1 MFIYGGLLKFVGDLT
16 ALVGPISITQIV
28 EYIQINLNASLS
40 APTPTP
46 PTQSF
51 SLANDVYV
59 SHKTAINFY
68 NNYNSTANNRKE
80 YQTNDYAD
88 LSSALSLTPETEFT
102 TINEYTGIY
111 YPNWVDFIGN
121 GWIMAMLV
129 LYATL
134 IQGSLSQAS
143 THIVNMIGIRLRTSL
158 QSLVYRKTLLISTSC
173 FFENAA
179 NRDSNTVTTTPTNST
194 TERKETKAPANTSS
208 SGKQPQPQPIFDT
221 GTITNLMSE
230 DALNIMSF
238 FWIAH
243 YVWAIPIKVRLCYHT
258 IFYFPFFSLYRVFP
272 CNFVVST
279 LVISSSCKILE
290 RSNRT
295 TCKES
300 L

>member
-1 MFIYGGLLKFVGDLT
+1 MFIYGGLLKLVGDLT

-40 APTPTP
+40 APPPTP
-46 PTQSF
+46 SSQSF
-51 SLANDVYV
+51 SLSNDDYV
-59 SHKTAINFY
+59 SHKSAINFY
-68 NNYNSTANNRKE
+68 NNYNSTALNDRKQ

-88 LSSALSLTPETEFT
+88 LSSPDTEFT

-134 IQGSLSQAS
+134 TQGSLSQAS

-173 FFENAA
+173 FFDNTAKQ
-179 NRDSNTVTTTPTNST
+179 DSNTSNNGLNEIKTTTATTETKATTTPM
-194 TERKETKAPANTSS
+194 ANTSS
-208 SGKQPQPQPIFDT
+208 SEKQPQPQPIFDT

-243 YVWAIPIKVRLCYHT
+243 YVWAIPLKVCLSLSHFT
-258 IFYFPFFSLYRVFP
+258 QQFFLFLLSILLPLSSFSL
-272 CNFVVST
+272 
-279 LVISSSCKILE
+279 
-290 RSNRT
+290 
-295 TCKES
+295 
-300 L
+300 